1 MEKKSDLEFSFDEI
15 ESNLQSKPFYTLF
28 FNLVI
33 LSLFFIQALR
43 VFLPGV
49 YVALSHVVFYENI
62 AENLPI
68 LLTLVFFVLPA
79 LTNTIC
85 KKVGIKR
92 VLMVSIYVIAI
103 CRLLIAFHLPN
114 IWQTIFSGIA
124 VSVYGMFIST
134 FLTLWIKDEKIKINS
149 SNKIIFVIFSMMCAF
164 LLDYLIRT
172 IGFSQDISLLPP
184 GLSAEFWYITQYIWL
199 FIQIP
204 LTIICIYFTRLY
216 FPRFTISTDSDEK
229 NDQNK
234 KSTRYSLIFA
244 GVGAFW
250 FLLFNIF
257 LYPNIIAHY
266 TATSYYVNNILS
278 IVALIAFIL
287 IIFRVKRQI
296 LSNIK
301 IVAILNGVMIVSLCL
316 FLFLGRI
323 LTYIAAIL
331 ASVSMIIMFLNFYL
345 LFVQMATINFKWEK
359 VKTISNAF
367 AIGLV
372 FYILFTVLHIFTINW
387 AFIISA
393 FKGLGPIIVLLASI
407 LLVASTIISIHLN
420 SRRE

>member
-15 ESNLQSKPFYTLF
+15 ESKLQSKPFYTLF

-33 LSLFFIQALR
+33 LTLFFIQALR

-134 FLTLWIKDEKIKINS
+134 FLTLWIKDEKIEINS
-149 SNKIIFVIFSMMCAF
+149 ANKIIFVIFSIMCAF

-184 GLSAEFWYITQYIWL
+184 GLSAEFWYVTQYIWL

-204 LTIICIYFTRLY
+204 LTLFCIYFTRLY
-216 FPRFTISTDSDEK
+216 FPRFTISSDLDEK

-278 IVALIAFIL
+278 IVALIVFIL
-287 IIFRVKRQI
+287 IIFRVKRQT

-316 FLFLGRI
+316 FLFMGRI

-331 ASVSMIIMFLNFYL
+331 VSISLIIMYLNFYL

-393 FKGLGPIIVLLASI
+393 LKGLGPIIVLLASV

>member
-15 ESNLQSKPFYTLF
+15 KNNLQSKPFYTLF

-49 YVALSHVVFYENI
+49 YVALSHVVFNENI
-62 AENLPI
+62 AGNLPI

-92 VLMVSIYVIAI
+92 VLMASIYVIAI
-103 CRLLIAFHLPN
+103 CRLLIALHLPN
-114 IWQTIFSGIA
+114 IWQTIFSGIT
-124 VSVYGMFIST
+124 VSVYGMFMST
-134 FLTLWIKDEKIKINS
+134 FLTIWIKDEKIEINS
-149 SNKIIFVIFSMMCAF
+149 SNKIIFVIFSIMCAF

-184 GLSAEFWYITQYIWL
+184 GLSAEFWYVTQYIWL

-216 FPRFTISTDSDEK
+216 FPRFTISSDLDEK
-229 NDQNK
+229 NDQDK

-257 LYPNIIAHY
+257 LYPNIISHY

-287 IIFRVKRQI
+287 IISRIKRQT

-331 ASVSMIIMFLNFYL
+331 VSVSMIIMYLNFYL
-345 LFVQMATINFKWEK
+345 LFVQMSTINFKWEK

-393 FKGLGPIIVLLASI
+393 FKGLGPIIILLASI

-420 SRRE
+420 PRRE